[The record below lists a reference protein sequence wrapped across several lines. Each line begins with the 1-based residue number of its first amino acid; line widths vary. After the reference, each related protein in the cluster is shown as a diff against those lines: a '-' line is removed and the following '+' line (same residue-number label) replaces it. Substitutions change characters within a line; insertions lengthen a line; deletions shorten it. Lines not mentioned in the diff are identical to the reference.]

1 MPLRP
6 APTCKARR
14 NTRWN
19 TRHRNSSA
27 DEIQLVELVAYV
39 AAEVTSDLPVQ
50 SRPRIPIVV
59 RRRVGGNACRIRN
72 AQKKGKYPG
81 IVRIA
86 DIRQHVP
93 QPVDR
98 PGVAYST
105 DIALG
110 PGKETRTGSVVVMVR
125 KADTAFFKSVAQRR
139 PPAGGELS
147 AGFCLRSVELR
158 ILRPTSEYQVHSPR
172 YSMPIQ
178 QVHQLSVE
186 IRPTDA
192 GIAECLISVSNSNL
206 VSTADQVVV
215 APLRGYLAA
224 VNESEAVVNEVNQA
238 IGASKRHRRTRAQR
252 LRDVGQRNISEAR
265 LLLK

>member
-39 AAEVTSDLPVQ
+39 AAKVPSDLPVQ
-50 SRPRIPIVV
+50 SSPRISIVV
-59 RRRVGGNACRIRN
+59 RRCVGGNAGRIRN
-72 AQKKGKYPG
+72 TKKKGEYPG

-98 PGVAYST
+98 PCVAYST

-110 PGKETRTGSVVVMVR
+110 PGKETRTGSVVVVVR
-125 KADTAFFKSVAQRR
+125 KADIAFFKSVAQRR
-139 PPAGGELS
+139 APAGGKLS
-147 AGFCLRSVELR
+147 AGPRLRSVELR
-158 ILRPTSEYQVHSPR
+158 
-172 YSMPIQ
+172 
-178 QVHQLSVE
+178 
-186 IRPTDA
+186 
-192 GIAECLISVSNSNL
+192 
-206 VSTADQVVV
+206 
-215 APLRGYLAA
+215 
-224 VNESEAVVNEVNQA
+224 
-238 IGASKRHRRTRAQR
+238 
-252 LRDVGQRNISEAR
+252 
-265 LLLK
+265 